1 LRLVWPFTFDR
12 AAFASMQ
19 WSRQDAREEV
29 RERRCERGGAREE
42 VRERGGKRGGARE
55 GWQGTG

>member
-1 LRLVWPFTFDR
+1 
-12 AAFASMQ
+12 MQ